1 MKRAK
6 LKSLIQKNKDG
17 LFDMQYF
24 ILTNEYCWWMRTYL
38 GYDEDYIKPNKKY
51 EKKKQKIN
59 LH

>member
-1 MKRAK
+1 
-6 LKSLIQKNKDG
+6 
-17 LFDMQYF
+17 MQYS